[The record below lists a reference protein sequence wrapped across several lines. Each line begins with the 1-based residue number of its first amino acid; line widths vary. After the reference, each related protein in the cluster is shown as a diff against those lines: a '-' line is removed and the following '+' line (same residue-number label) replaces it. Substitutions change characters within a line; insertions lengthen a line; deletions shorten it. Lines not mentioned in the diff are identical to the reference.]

1 MQEGPAREARRRPD
15 MDLLVGP
22 LEAVEPSDPTE
33 RPEDLLDLH
42 AQEAGGAD
50 ERPTWR
56 DDG

>member
-1 MQEGPAREARRRPD
+1 MQGGLAREARRRPD

-22 LEAVEPSDPTE
+22 LEAAETSDTTG
-33 RPEDLLDLH
+33 RPDDALDLRSL
-42 AQEAGGAD
+42 ETDEAD